1 MHVLLSKVVEELPKV
16 EELEA
21 SDTEVGA
28 SFSSDGIA
36 TPFSAMVLASSATIP
51 VTWRQRWS
59 DCENFMARRGGRE
72 AEDLRRFV
80 FRSLLA
86 PMRQRGRCREGKEG
100 GAERAW
106 SEMEV
111 PYGSAEAE
119 REAQRWR
126 GRGFCGTRYLGGF
139 FLIYFVNF

>member
-36 TPFSAMVLASSATIP
+36 TPFLAMVLAGSATTP
-51 VTWRQRWS
+51 ASWRRRWS
-59 DCENFMARRGGRE
+59 ECENFMARREGVRQRIWG
-72 AEDLRRFV
+72 LGFSPSRFV

-86 PMRQRGRCREGKEG
+86 LMILLER

-106 SEMEV
+106 SEMEA
-111 PYGSAEAE
+111 PYNTAEAE
-119 REAQRWR
+119 REAHRGR
-126 GRGFCGTRYLGGF
+126 GRGFCCKRY
-139 FLIYFVNF
+139 

>member
-1 MHVLLSKVVEELPKV
+1 MSLLSKVVEELPKV

-51 VTWRQRWS
+51 VTLRQRWS
-59 DCENFMARRGGRE
+59 ECENFMARRGGRE
-72 AEDLRRFV
+72 VEDLRRFV

-86 PMRQRGRCREGKEG
+86 PMRQRGRCREGL
-100 GAERAW
+100 
-106 SEMEV
+106 V
-111 PYGSAEAE
+111 
-119 REAQRWR
+119 
-126 GRGFCGTRYLGGF
+126 
-139 FLIYFVNF
+139 